1 MIEKDAINLVRSEL
15 HNYRVKKIKETPMVF
30 LFMCESPNPE
40 AIPSKIAIAV
50 NKKTSKIGS
59 SIKSYEDAIDSAM

>member
-1 MIEKDAINLVRSEL
+1 MIEKDAINLVKGKLRGYKV
-15 HNYRVKKIKETPMVF
+15 NKIKETPSVF
-30 LFMCESPNPE
+30 LFMCESFDPE
-40 AIPSKIAIAV
+40 DIPSKIAVAV